1 MARVKSSVVINN
13 IVEVFNNE
21 ESNENKLV
29 DFVSHVHLNADL
41 SAIWIANGIK
51 VAKKNERSAVSAIKM
66 PAKAKPL
73 YRRFIAFHTP
83 TMTNLPRPNE

>member
-51 VAKKNERSAVSAIKM
+51 VAKKTSDQQFQQLIKM

-73 YRRFIAFHTP
+73 YVLLHSIHP
-83 TMTNLPRPNE
+83 L

>member
-51 VAKKNERSAVSAIKM
+51 VAKKTSDQQFQQLRC
-66 PAKAKPL
+66 
-73 YRRFIAFHTP
+73 
-83 TMTNLPRPNE
+83 LPRQNRCTFYCIPYTHYDKSSKT

>member
-51 VAKKNERSAVSAIKM
+51 VAKKTNGQQFQKTVLTLL
-66 PAKAKPL
+66 KPL
-73 YRRFIAFHTP
+73 VDTVVIR
-83 TMTNLPRPNE
+83 